1 MNSMTSF
8 QAFGLLTLALA
19 LTACTGADKDGQA
32 ARTDSSPASGPASKR
47 AEAGERGGPEM
58 EGSPGVENKEAG
70 DIKMSAVDVKRA
82 GIQVVEL
89 QPRSEADVVTVTATV
104 KPNQD
109 LLARIAPR
117 VEGRIL
123 RVDANLGDSV
133 RAGQPLATLDS
144 VTLGEAQSNLLQVQA
159 TNRVAQADFQR
170 AQSLAAD
177 EIIPQR
183 ELLRAKAELEKSNAE
198 LRGAQ
203 DKLRLL
209 GASASTGTEGT
220 FLLRAPF
227 AGTVVQRKAT
237 PGELATPSETT
248 FTVADL
254 SRVWIEAN
262 ITEDLLSRVRSGAV
276 ATVTVAAYPGV
287 IFTGKVTYIGR
298 LLTPE
303 TRTVAARIEVNN
315 KDGRLKPEM
324 FATANIEVGQMTSNV
339 LSVPDAAVV
348 LLQGQPTVFV
358 AEGDGFEPHPVET
371 GDKLGGRTVIRSGV
385 QAGDQIV
392 IAGAYAL
399 KARLLKSQI
408 SDEH

>member
-1 MNSMTSF
+1 
-8 QAFGLLTLALA
+8 
-19 LTACTGADKDGQA
+19 
-32 ARTDSSPASGPASKR
+32 
-47 AEAGERGGPEM
+47 M

-70 DIKMSAVDVKRA
+70 DIKMSAEDVKRA

-170 AQSLAAD
+170 AQSLAAE

-237 PGELATPSETT
+237 LGELATPSETA
-248 FTVADL
+248 FTIADL

-358 AEGDGFEPHPVET
+358 AEGDGFEPRPVET